1 MWDFVWADGGPVA
14 GPGAGA
20 MIIQLVFLLGI
31 FAVFYFFLILP
42 QRRQQKKEQEF
53 RNSLKKGDKVI
64 TSSGIYGEIVS
75 IDGDTVLL
83 EVDKNVKIR
92 IEKLA
97 IRSYAQPSSVG

>member
-1 MWDFVWADGGPVA
+1 
-14 GPGAGA
+14 

>member
-1 MWDFVWADGGPVA
+1 
-14 GPGAGA
+14 
-20 MIIQLVFLLGI
+20 MIIQLVFLVGI

-92 IEKLA
+92 VEKLA
-97 IRSYAQPSSVG
+97 IRSYAQPSAAG

>member
-1 MWDFVWADGGPVA
+1 
-14 GPGAGA
+14 
-20 MIIQLVFLLGI
+20 MIIQLIFLLGI

-75 IDGDTVLL
+75 IEGDTVLL

-92 IEKLA
+92 VEKVA
-97 IRSYAQPSSVG
+97 IRSYAQPSAAG